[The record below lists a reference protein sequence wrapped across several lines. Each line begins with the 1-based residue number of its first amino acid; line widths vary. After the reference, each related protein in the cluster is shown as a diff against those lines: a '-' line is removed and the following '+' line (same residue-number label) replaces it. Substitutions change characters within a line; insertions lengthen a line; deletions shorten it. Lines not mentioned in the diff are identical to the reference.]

1 MQVKRRDTGEIFAM
15 KVLKKVA
22 AAADVVVAAAPA
34 DADAAAAAAAAAAT
48 VVDLLLPPPPSPL
61 LTCRCAP
68 PRGRNPSSRAP
79 TRRRAIM
86 HINVALLSSSTAAT
100 SRHVAESLTDSRP
113 ATWHNL

>member
-1 MQVKRRDTGEIFAM
+1 MSEHEKVMQVKRRDTGEIFAM
-15 KVLKKVA
+15 KVLKKVVVVVVVVVVGA
-22 AAADVVVAAAPA
+22 AAAV
-34 DADAAAAAAAAAAT
+34 AAAAA
-48 VVDLLLPPPPSPL
+48 VVDLFLLPPPSPL
-61 LTCRCAP
+61 PTCRCAP